1 MTRMTDDPVRADD
14 QEPAPKVPRYLADL
28 KDEDERPRARCNL
41 LNLFGLL
48 GR

>member
-1 MTRMTDDPVRADD
+1 MTDEPVRADD

-28 KDEDERPRARCNL
+28 EDERPRARGSL

>member
-1 MTRMTDDPVRADD
+1 MTRMTDEPVRADD
-14 QEPAPKVPRYLADL
+14 QEPAPKVPRYLAEL
-28 KDEDERPRARCNL
+28 EDEDGQARARGNL